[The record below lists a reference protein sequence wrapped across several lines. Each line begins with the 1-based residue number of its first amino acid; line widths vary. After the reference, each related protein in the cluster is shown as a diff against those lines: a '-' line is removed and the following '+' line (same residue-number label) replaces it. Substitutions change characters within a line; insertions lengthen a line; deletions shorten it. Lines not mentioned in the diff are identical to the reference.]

1 MDSRLACDEVEVEDM
16 VQAVSRV
23 SCRVG
28 YHLFEIKGNG
38 GAPEHRLYA
47 VVWSCCIIER
57 RVRHLYGV

>member
-1 MDSRLACDEVEVEDM
+1 MDSRLACDEVEWEEVG
-16 VQAVSRV
+16 QAVSRV

-28 YHLFEIKGNG
+28 YHVFEMRGI

-57 RVRHLYGV
+57 RVRLLYGV